1 MDCEQLGA
9 RLSQARQEAGLSV
22 RGLAAKCGV
31 SSSTI
36 GYIEQGRQYPTVET
50 LERIA
55 RALGVSACWLAYG
68 IGTRDNQTKN
78 TDAGH

>member
-22 RGLAAKCGV
+22 RALSAKCGV
-31 SSSTI
+31 SSSTV

-68 IGTRDNQTKN
+68 IATESKR
-78 TDAGH
+78 